1 MLIFEITSSQCE
13 ICSRKKKMSEENE
26 QAAPKDPLT
35 VGELISLAEAAEK
48 SGFSEGYL
56 RQIAISG
63 RLKAKKIAR
72 NWVTTMAAVEE
83 YSRTRKFIYPK
94 HQNP

>member
-1 MLIFEITSSQCE
+1 
-13 ICSRKKKMSEENE
+13 MSDHPDQLN
-26 QAAPKDPLT
+26 PVDLLT
-35 VGELISLAEAAEK
+35 IGELISLAEAAQQ

-63 RLKAKKIAR
+63 RLRAKKIAR

-94 HQNP
+94 DKNP